1 MGRSVINLEIEFED
15 TADTEPL
22 RAGQIAELIQN
33 YIAVQMD
40 AVNVKVSVESAFLS
54 YVSSYEARKAQAAQA
69 VKDALS

>member
-15 TADTEPL
+15 TFDTEPL
-22 RAGQIAELIQN
+22 RATQIAELIQN

-40 AVNVKVSVESAFLS
+40 AVNVKVRIESAFLS
-54 YVSSYEARKAQAAQA
+54 YVTAYEGRQAQTAQA

>member
-15 TADTEPL
+15 TFDTEPL
-22 RAGQIAELIQN
+22 RATQIAELIQN

-40 AVNVKVSVESAFLS
+40 AVNVKVSIESAFLS
-54 YVSSYEARKAQAAQA
+54 YLTAYEERKTQVAQA